1 MATLA
6 KAAVVRERTNDT
18 NRRNAEL
25 MRRQPYKYD
34 ASAPLP
40 EDIIPGSVGEAI
52 YRHIPAK
59 LAMVDPDFLSHADP
73 SLDLNK
79 PIQTREKFLTE
90 DGVLEGRRELW
101 SGKIVGPGPD
111 DLVDGTLFIEPR
123 FERYYINTGKYSRY
137 LPPPYRY
144 RVLDQTG
151 GRRSRRNIRRRKTA
165 RKDRKRRS
173 KRHHRRRA

>member
-1 MATLA
+1 MAMLA
-6 KAAVVRERTNDT
+6 KAAVIRERTNDT
-18 NRRNAEL
+18 NERNARL
-25 MRRQPYKYD
+25 MGRQPYKYD

-40 EDIIPGSVGEAI
+40 EDIIKGSAGEAI
-52 YRHIPAK
+52 YRHIPVK
-59 LAMVDPDFLSHADP
+59 LAMVDPDFPSHADP
-73 SLDLNK
+73 SPDLDK
-79 PIQTREKFLTE
+79 TIQTREKFLTE
-90 DGVLEGRRELW
+90 DGVLEARRELW

-111 DLVDGTLFIEPR
+111 DLVDGTLFIDR
-123 FERYYINTGKYSRY
+123 FERYHINTGKYSRY

-144 RVLDQTG
+144 RVLDQVG